1 MSPFFSLG
9 APGEIRTPDLLVRS
23 QTLYPTEL
31 RAHRLSAACGRGA
44 AHFTLGSRPIC
55 KKQAARSVPKLPQD
69 GVSGWRHCG
78 ARSMTVESSVSFSAN
93 DAHRPPVAWP
103 CLASTS
109 KHASTTASTWRP
121 GCFFNS
127 STAAEP
133 PRAVVRYRARTW
145 LRRRPRPIRCAIR
158 AGCQATQRQVVNAV
172 GWRRLRCRS
181 SDPERARATSNTR
194 GTVSARRRARGVV
207 AGYARTQG

>member
-1 MSPFFSLG
+1 VIG

-109 KHASTTASTWRP
+109 RHASTTGSTWRP

-127 STAAEP
+127 STASGSATGRSIGPVLVHGFED
-133 PRAVVRYRARTW
+133 VRDRYDARFEQDV
-145 LRRRPRPIRCAIR
+145 RRRSVRWSTRLGGADDD
-158 AGCQATQRQVVNAV
+158 AAQATPNAHAPHPIQQEQDRHE
-172 GWRRLRCRS
+172 G
-181 SDPERARATSNTR
+181 EHEE
-194 GTVSARRRARGVV
+194 
-207 AGYARTQG
+207 